1 VVGELQLSGEEGNA
15 LLVAPRGAK
24 GAPLPAMKSVSSV
37 KSVVEQE
44 DFN

>member
-1 VVGELQLSGEEGNA
+1 MHA
-15 LLVAPRGAK
+15 LLVAPHGAK
-24 GAPLPAMKSVSSV
+24 GTPLPAMKVVSSV